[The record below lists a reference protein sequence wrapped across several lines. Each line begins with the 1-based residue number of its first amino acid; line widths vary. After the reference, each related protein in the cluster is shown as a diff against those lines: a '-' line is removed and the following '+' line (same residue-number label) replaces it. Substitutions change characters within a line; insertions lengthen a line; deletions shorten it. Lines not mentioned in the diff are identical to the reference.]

1 MDGLL
6 HCHNKGVAHR
16 DLKPENLLL
25 DKDYNIKIADFG
37 FAGPISG
44 RDGSG
49 YLNTP
54 LGTPAYMAPEL
65 LKKQKYSGAAV
76 DTFAAAAIL
85 FILVAQHP
93 PFNLADSTKDPFY
106 KMLAAN
112 RADLF
117 WKTHCKN
124 KQGKDGYFSE
134 EFKDLIQSMLQFEPS
149 HRPSFSEIL
158 EHPWMKGYM
167 PTD

>member
-1 MDGLL
+1 MNGLL

-25 DKDYNIKIADFG
+25 DKNYNIKIADFG

-65 LKKQKYSGAAV
+65 LKQ
-76 DTFAAAAIL
+76 
-85 FILVAQHP
+85 
-93 PFNLADSTKDPFY
+93 
-106 KMLAAN
+106 
-112 RADLF
+112 
-117 WKTHCKN
+117 
-124 KQGKDGYFSE
+124 
-134 EFKDLIQSMLQFEPS
+134 
-149 HRPSFSEIL
+149 
-158 EHPWMKGYM
+158 
-167 PTD
+167 